1 MYFCQKVK
9 KSENFSSTSTGK
21 EKLIDISNKLQ
32 DELLKGITDLS
43 VIQYH
48 SNGCYKPYTLQARR
62 ELENIKN
69 GKNIEQKIMKPK
81 VQCYQNSVRQK
92 RQKLND
98 NRSNKSI
105 ICGNKTFRKD
115 SKLYRLCETERAE
128 LFLRATKFNMD
139 AVFTKVSI
147 FDKADYLFAAD
158 IMSHKQCINRLIFL
172 MLSVNFLPLKGIL
185 TRQRCLK
192 EQ

>member
-1 MYFCQKVK
+1 MDGSYVLTT
-9 KSENFSSTSTGK
+9 ER
-21 EKLIDISNKLQ
+21 EKLIDLSNKLQ
-32 DELLKGITDLS
+32 DELLKDITDLS

-92 RQKLND
+92 QKSND
-98 NRSNKSI
+98 NRSNECI
-105 ICGNKTFRKD
+105 ICRNKTFRKD

-128 LFLRATKFNMD
+128 LFLRARKLNVD

-147 FDKADYLFAAD
+147 FDKPDDLFAAD
-158 IMSHKQCINRLIFL
+158 IMSHKQCMNR
-172 MLSVNFLPLKGIL
+172 
-185 TRQRCLK
+185 
-192 EQ
+192 